1 MFSGGEKKSFYEL
14 SFVIG
19 SGIIALKL
27 KSHKL
32 NSCKSVFVHM
42 YAKSGKKFIFSVNS
56 GVTYPVLLY
65 RPHSQ
70 LRGKISIIG
79 R

>member
-27 KSHKL
+27 KINRFTSEKIVYFQL
-32 NSCKSVFVHM
+32 PLLFLRSKQLEVRF
-42 YAKSGKKFIFSVNS
+42 FSS
-56 GVTYPVLLY
+56 LEGVLYPGVLCS
-65 RPHSQ
+65 PNKQ
-70 LRGKISIIG
+70 
-79 R
+79 

>member
-32 NSCKSVFVHM
+32 ISSKSVFVYM
-42 YAKSGKKFIFSVNS
+42 YAKSSKKVHFPVIF
-56 GVTYPVLLY
+56 GVSYVVLLY
-65 RPHSQ
+65 
-70 LRGKISIIG
+70 G
-79 R
+79 RYR

>member
-1 MFSGGEKKSFYEL
+1 MPDYPMFSGGEKKSFYEL

-32 NSCKSVFVHM
+32 NSCESVFFLM
-42 YAKSGKKFIFSVNS
+42 YANTGKKFIFSVIC
-56 GVTYPVLLY
+56 GVSY
-65 RPHSQ
+65 RSLTIQ
-70 LRGKISIIG
+70 FI
-79 R
+79 

>member
-19 SGIIALKL
+19 SGIIALNLKNWKL
-27 KSHKL
+27 V
-32 NSCKSVFVHM
+32 SCESIFSHM
-42 YAKSGKKFIFSVNS
+42 YANTGKKFIFSVIC
-56 GVTYPVLLY
+56 GLLYPVLSY
-65 RPHSQ
+65 GPHRQ
-70 LRGKISIIG
+70 FRGNISIIG

>member
-14 SFVIG
+14 LSVIG

-27 KSHKL
+27 KSNKL
-32 NSCKSVFVHM
+32 VSSESVFVLM
-42 YAKSGKKFIFSVNS
+42 YVKTGKKFIFSVLN
-56 GVTYPVLLY
+56 GVLYPGMLCRL
-65 RPHSQ
+65 HKQ
-70 LRGKISIIG
+70 LIGKISIIG

>member
-14 SFVIG
+14 SIVIG
-19 SGIIALKL
+19 SGIIALNL
-27 KSHKL
+27 KSNKL
-32 NSCKSVFVHM
+32 ITSESVFVLM

-56 GVTYPVLLY
+56 GVSYLVLLC
-65 RPHSQ
+65 RPHRR